1 MNERKILLI
10 LIVLFIIFA
19 AASLITISRA
29 EDEWYYVL
37 CKPEPGGSVN
47 VRSRPDKSA
56 PVVGWVQFGRHV
68 HTDGKEKN
76 GFIHVTD
83 LAAEVTD
90 GWVYAGF
97 LVYDLPRDE
106 AYRAEVWGG
115 PVIARNCVGGK
126 QIGRLKDGATVT
138 VYARSNAWAVTSA
151 GYIMCDWLR
160 EVE

>member
-29 EDEWYYVL
+29 EDEGYYVL
-37 CKPEPGGSVN
+37 CKPGGSVN

-138 VYARSNAWAVTSA
+138 VYARSNAWAYTNK
-151 GYIMCDWLR
+151 GYVMCDWLR

>member
-10 LIVLFIIFA
+10 LTALFILFA
-19 AASLITISRA
+19 AATLITISRA
-29 EDEWYYVL
+29 EDDGYYVI
-37 CKPEPGGSVN
+37 CKPGGEVN
-47 VRSRPDKSA
+47 VRSRPDMSA
-56 PVVGWVQFGRHV
+56 PVVGWVSFGRYV

-76 GFIHVTD
+76 GFVHVVD
-83 LAAEVTD
+83 LAAETTS

-97 LVYDLPRDE
+97 LVYDRPRE
-106 AYRAEVWGG
+106 EQYTAEVWGG

-126 QIGRLKDGATVT
+126 RIRRLKDGATVT

>member
-29 EDEWYYVL
+29 EDGYYVL
-37 CKPEPGGSVN
+37 CKPGGEVN
-47 VRSRPDKSA
+47 VRARPDMSA
-56 PVVGWVQFGRHV
+56 PVVGWVSFGRYV
-68 HTDGKEKN
+68 RTDGKEKA
-76 GFIHVTD
+76 GFVHVVD
-83 LAAEVTD
+83 LAAETTS

-97 LVYDLPRDE
+97 LTYDLPRE
-106 AYRAEVWGG
+106 EEYTAEVWGG
-115 PVIARNCVGGK
+115 PVIARKCIGGK
-126 QIGRLKDGATVT
+126 RIRRLKDGATVT

-160 EVE
+160 EVD